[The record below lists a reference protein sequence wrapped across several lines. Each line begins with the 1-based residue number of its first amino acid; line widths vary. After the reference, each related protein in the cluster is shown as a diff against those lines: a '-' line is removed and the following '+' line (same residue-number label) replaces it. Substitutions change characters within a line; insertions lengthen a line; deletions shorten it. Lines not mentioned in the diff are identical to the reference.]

1 MGNVHDL
8 KFCGTNDM
16 IGDALTKIL
25 GRQKFLQ
32 LRALLGLSD
41 VADHDVVPSKA
52 LKLARLARR
61 LLMMMKTRGAEDVD
75 ATSSGSRELGF
86 GFGNVDVVNARAL
99 NVEVLGL
106 DVGEVVTKTL
116 MNLVSKFMT
125 AQLEKL
131 TEVAVNDDKC
141 VETTTTKVEQ
151 VNKVTQVDKVDR
163 GDDGFSTTNMLA
175 AAAVGSV
182 VGAAATLVFQCCRR
196 RKKRSVA
203 CQSQTTFVRDV
214 GRFQNLGSK
223 LDQDVGQPSGK

>member
-75 ATSSGSRELGF
+75 ATSSGSSELGF
-86 GFGNVDVVNARAL
+86 GFGNVDVVNVRAL
-99 NVEVLGL
+99 NVEGL
-106 DVGEVVTKTL
+106 DVGEMITKAL
-116 MNLVSKFMT
+116 INLASKFMT

-131 TEVAVNDDKC
+131 TEVAVNDEQC
-141 VETTTTKVEQ
+141 AEATTTKV
-151 VNKVTQVDKVDR
+151 NKVDR
-163 GDDGFSTTNMLA
+163 FDEVDQVNEVDKGDGFSTTNMLA

-196 RKKRSVA
+196 RNKRSVA

-214 GRFQNLGSK
+214 GKFQNLGSK
-223 LDQDVGQPSGK
+223 LEQDVGQPFGG

>member
-1 MGNVHDL
+1 MNNVHDL

-25 GRQKFLQ
+25 GRLKFLQ
-32 LRALLGLSD
+32 LRTLLGLSD

-61 LLMMMKTRGAEDVD
+61 LLMMMRMKGADDVD
-75 ATSSGSRELGF
+75 ETSSGGSELSF
-86 GFGNVDVVNARAL
+86 GDGNVQVVNARAL
-99 NVEVLGL
+99 NVELLGV
-106 DVGEVVTKTL
+106 DVGEVVTKTV

-131 TEVAVNDDKC
+131 TEVAVNEDQC
-141 VETTTTKVEQ
+141 VETTT
-151 VNKVTQVDKVDR
+151 KVTKVDR
-163 GDDGFSTTNMLA
+163 FDEVNQVDEVDKDDGFSTMHLLA

-182 VGAAATLVFQCCRR
+182 VGTAATLALQCCRR

-214 GRFQNLGSK
+214 RKFQNLGRS
-223 LDQDVGQPSGK
+223 LDQDVGQPYQ